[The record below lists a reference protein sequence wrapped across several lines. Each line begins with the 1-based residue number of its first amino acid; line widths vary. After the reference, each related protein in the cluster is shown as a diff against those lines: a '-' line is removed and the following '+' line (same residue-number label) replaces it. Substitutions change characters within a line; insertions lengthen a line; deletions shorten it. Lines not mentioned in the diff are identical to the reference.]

1 MKTST
6 SCSHEP
12 VIRDVTSRIF
22 ATGKISREDE
32 RALHQVMVSD
42 MYLDTGDVDQIRG
55 VLDRLQMGLIKVA
68 DYNTPDSF

>member
-12 VIRDVTSRIF
+12 AIRDVTNRIF
-22 ATGKISREDE
+22 ATGKITREDE
-32 RALHQVMVSD
+32 RALHQVMVSN
-42 MYLDTGDVDQIRG
+42 MYLDTGDVDQIKG

-68 DYNTPDSF
+68 D

>member
-12 VIRDVTSRIF
+12 VIRDVTGRIF
-22 ATGKISREDE
+22 ATGKITREDE

-68 DYNTPDSF
+68 D

>member
-22 ATGKISREDE
+22 ATGKITREDE

-68 DYNTPDSF
+68 D

>member
-12 VIRDVTSRIF
+12 AIRDVTSRIF
-22 ATGKISREDE
+22 ATGKITREDE

-42 MYLDTGDVDQIRG
+42 MHLDAGDMNQIRG

-68 DYNTPDSF
+68 D

>member
-6 SCSHEP
+6 SYSHEP
-12 VIRDVTSRIF
+12 VIRDVTGRIF
-22 ATGKISREDE
+22 VTGKITREDE

-55 VLDRLQMGLIKVA
+55 VLDRLQMSLIKVA
-68 DYNTPDSF
+68 